1 MSMKQLFNKTNGAPK
16 LVMNDEDVDLENYT
30 EIQPPEGLYQP
41 IYFDGEK
48 WVGTPYEEWLKQQP
62 KVEIEEVPDE
72 KDVVISDLTL
82 QLMKTQDALA
92 NLQNDMANLTL
103 QVMESDN
110 NA

>member
-1 MSMKQLFNKTNGAPK
+1 MKQLFNKTNGAPK
-16 LVMNDEDVDLENYT
+16 LVMNDEDVDLEKYT

-41 IYFDGEK
+41 IYFDGENWHGVSK
-48 WVGTPYEEWLKQQP
+48 EEWLKQQP

>member
-1 MSMKQLFNKTNGAPK
+1 MKQLFNKTNGAPK

>member
-1 MSMKQLFNKTNGAPK
+1 MKQLFNKTNGAPK

-103 QVMESDN
+103 QAMESDN